1 MTTDELRIAVAKSL
15 GAGYVAMVYDGQHMF
30 WMSMNATD
38 IKELP
43 EGTDMKF
50 VSYKDMPL
58 FTTSL
63 DACREGWEKDVSLEY
78 WYLLFELVNG
88 VNPGQLK
95 LTMTL
100 DKCWIA
106 VCRATAE
113 QRCRAFLK
121 WKGKVI

>member
-1 MTTDELRIAVAKSL
+1 MSNTQLRRAVAESL
-15 GAGYVAMVYDGQHMF
+15 GWLFVPSRDIDGKAVPEF
-30 WMSMNATD
+30 WLHEDS
-38 IKELP
+38 P
-43 EGTDMKF
+43 EKSHYEDF
-50 VSYKDMPL
+50 PFPNYP
-58 FTTSL
+58 TSL
-63 DACREGWEKDVSLEY
+63 DACRDGWEKDAPREY

-88 VNPGQLK
+88 LNPGQLK

-106 VCRATAE
+106 VCNATAE